1 MARILI
7 VEDEFLIFE
16 DLKYQ
21 VQRLGHAVIAH
32 ATSGEAAVQQA
43 VDAKPDLVL
52 MDVRLEG
59 TMNGVEAARLL
70 RERHPVP
77 VVYVTAHGRAV
88 EKEIDAGRREFV
100 LVKPFSP
107 AQLQAVIV
115 SAMGGSTT
123 DDTTVMF

>member
-16 DLKYQ
+16 DLKYK
-21 VQRLGHAVIAH
+21 VERFGHAVVAH
-32 ATSGEAAVQQA
+32 ATSGEAPSSKASNT
-43 VDAKPDLVL
+43 KPDLVL
-52 MDVRLEG
+52 MDVRLTG
-59 TMNGVEAARLL
+59 TMNGIEAARLL

-88 EKEIDAGRREFV
+88 EKEIDAQRREFV

-107 AQLQAVIV
+107 R
-115 SAMGGSTT
+115 SWKR
-123 DDTTVMF
+123 